1 MEDCSW
7 PAVCLPCDGGEGDSC
22 PISCAPCTVAAGWA
36 VQGQGQGGTEIPSA
50 ECAALPAAVGALEN
64 CCIKWIADTG
74 SAHHLTDKTALEGD
88 LRSFIRRNPDQV
100 RLATA
105 NGVIPAK
112 AALDL
117 WVPEMGARA
126 RVLVLPQTPSVLSV
140 GRLVENNQYE
150 FHWTGSGA
158 FFKAPCG
165 RIYECAVENDVPT
178 LTTEVC
184 PDTTVASAV
193 TRDASDA
200 VQTPGAEMAS
210 SNRDDDGAR
219 PAMPGDQAAAQ
230 AERHECEESGPIRAR
245 SAYPNESKK
254 RLPE

>member
-7 PAVCLPCDGGEGDSC
+7 PAISLPCDGGEGDSC

-50 ECAALPAAVGALEN
+50 EGAALPAAVGALEN

-117 WVPEMGARA
+117 WAPEMGAR
-126 RVLVLPQTPSVLSV
+126 
-140 GRLVENNQYE
+140 
-150 FHWTGSGA
+150 
-158 FFKAPCG
+158 
-165 RIYECAVENDVPT
+165 
-178 LTTEVC
+178 
-184 PDTTVASAV
+184 
-193 TRDASDA
+193 
-200 VQTPGAEMAS
+200 
-210 SNRDDDGAR
+210 
-219 PAMPGDQAAAQ
+219 DQEKWWI
-230 AERHECEESGPIRAR
+230 AERKREARRWAAELLESSDVLRQPCTLPLLGEVPWKVRAPICAHFERAIIDLQHYKCILDLH
-245 SAYPNESKK
+245 STQ
-254 RLPE
+254 